1 MRVNEV
7 ILTEGNQLDELF
19 GIGNWMAYR
28 SGKKDLKAT
37 AKNLTREFN
46 TWKGRQGIARG
57 EKPSHQ
63 DLVNFFR
70 YKKVSPRVINV
81 IEPNVI
87 YNNKILNNIMNYMAA
102 LTLSGGQPVRAPS
115 VAGTGIKT
123 DAANIVAKASG
134 GGKKNKKNKTK
145 NTSPANP
152 PSSNPPQ
159 PTPPQNPPQNPPASG
174 PGFRSRRN
182 QPQFRSSRSGAQG
195 GNQPPSGI
203 A

>member
-46 TWKGRQGIARG
+46 AWKGRQGIARG

-70 YKKVSPRVINV
+70 YKQVSPRVIDV

-87 YNNKILNNIMNYMAA
+87 YDNKILNNIMNYMAA

-134 GGKKNKKNKTK
+134 GGKKNKKKTK
-145 NTSPANP
+145 TPANP

-159 PTPPQNPPQNPPASG
+159 PNPPQNPPAPG

-182 QPQFRSSRSGAQG
+182 PPQFRSSRSGAQG
-195 GNQPPSGI
+195 GNLPPAGI

>member
-7 ILTEGNQLDELF
+7 ILTEDNQLDELF

-70 YKKVSPRVINV
+70 YKQVSPRVIKV

-87 YNNKILNNIMNYMAA
+87 YDNRILNNIMNYMAA

-115 VAGTGIKT
+115 VAGTGIKP
-123 DAANIVAKASG
+123 DAANIIAKASG
-134 GGKKNKKNKTK
+134 GGKKNKTKTK
-145 NTSPANP
+145 TPANP
-152 PSSNPPQ
+152 PSSNSPSSNPPQ
-159 PTPPQNPPQNPPASG
+159 PNPPQNPPAPG
-174 PGFRSRRN
+174 PRPPAGPRTAQPRFR
-182 QPQFRSSRSGAQG
+182 GAA
-195 GNQPPSGI
+195 GI